1 MKITIIVPDKSIGI
15 DGIFLSEIQQDLSWI
30 PSNVHAV
37 QWDGGKG
44 HIEFTDGSL
53 NEPINDLGI
62 YAKAIEMFNNE
73 KQRIADEQK
82 AREEAIEAARDYWAE
97 LRYLRDRKLAEC
109 DWTQGNDS
117 PLSKEQKNTWKTYR
131 KALRELPKN
140 ITDPKALVND
150 TNNPQWPKLGQLG
163 NQLSSNQINS

>member
-37 QWDGGKG
+37 QWDGEKG
-44 HIEFTDGSL
+44 HVEFTDGSL

-62 YAKAIEMFNNE
+62 YGRAIESFNNE
-73 KQRIADEQK
+73 KQRIADEKK
-82 AREEAIEAARDYWAE
+82 AREEAIEAARNYWAE
-97 LRYLRDRKLAEC
+97 LRSLRDQKLTKC

-117 PLSKEQKNTWKTYR
+117 PLSEEQKNTWKVYR
-131 KALRELPKN
+131 QALRELPEN
-140 ITDPKALVND
+140 ITDPKSLVID
-150 TNNPQWPKLGQLG
+150 QNNPLWPKFD
-163 NQLSSNQINS
+163 